1 MCFQWL
7 ETVFHAALGAWDAS
21 SRGDEKKSQLALSYQ
36 AAKQV
41 EEYIK
46 ASSICEIDGRSV
58 EFSWVFRQ
66 ISVVRPRFSAES

>member
-46 ASSICEIDGRSV
+46 ASSIREIDGRSV
-58 EFSWVFRQ
+58 EF
-66 ISVVRPRFSAES
+66 